1 MVIMILEK
9 RPEMDPSVVENGHK
23 IELNLTFSTNGTT
36 FVRGQILFVYWT
48 AWIVT
53 AKLIACNGSIVAQTD
68 CTFINFENVT
78 VVFGDTVMDTSTVL

>member
-1 MVIMILEK
+1 MVILEK
-9 RPEMDPSVVENGHK
+9 WTQKCGRKCGHE

-53 AKLIACNGSIVAQTD
+53 AKLIACNGSIVT
-68 CTFINFENVT
+68 
-78 VVFGDTVMDTSTVL
+78 

>member
-1 MVIMILEK
+1 
-9 RPEMDPSVVENGHK
+9 MDPSVVENGHK

-53 AKLIACNGSIVAQTD
+53 AKLIACNGSIVA
-68 CTFINFENVT
+68 
-78 VVFGDTVMDTSTVL
+78 